1 MISRLFIF
9 EFFQGAA
16 IALYFIAAI
25 SIFVD
30 HLPPTELPKV
40 FILSAFLLWLFGFI
54 YSKLEHGYLTRHII
68 YFVLTFNALCIVL
81 FRLFIDLQTERWFLF
96 LFLGAFNILYL
107 LNNLEF
113 WGLVSLLYDVRQSKR
128 LFAIVSAWDGPARM
142 VGYGIAFVFATIIGP
157 ENLLWIAAVFMGCSF
172 LLFIPLA
179 RSYQMRDLAPKHHH
193 HYATQNIQQIQTA
206 ITGNKLVSNVAL
218 VSFLSFCFYL
228 VTNFVLYGYVKKQF
242 HSDTSL
248 ARFFAIFL
256 VISRGLT
263 LILKPLFINRL
274 LDRLGLK
281 KSLLI
286 APIFLLIVS
295 FISILISGGQ
305 SAKPSFYIFMVMAIS
320 ADILRSSIQSP
331 VLLATL
337 QPLPTPQRLRAHT
350 IIKGLMDPFAF
361 LATGI
366 VLLLFAANDSDINLE
381 MLSVLLFIVA
391 ILWMY
396 FSFSVDSN
404 YIKTLT
410 VAIQKRI
417 LNERDISIT
426 DTNSLNFLLNRIE
439 KGNEEEVVAVLNVV
453 SSQPVNREKFFLKA
467 LGHKSAKIKQV
478 SLRYIQVQQCFS
490 TLPELKKMLREE
502 EDLPVLPQLVKT
514 IASLDNTEDLSSYFT
529 HENQEVAN
537 AAIMAW
543 LSQENVERKKIAEDH
558 IVGLFESGQLREVI
572 NALHIVGELKA
583 RKFANQVATLIGHDE
598 SMVRYQAVQ
607 TAGKLAS
614 DSLLKSLLNA
624 YVKAEHIRDLLEA
637 LQLASEA
644 AVPHIRHLLQTQ
656 TFSQDK
662 RLKLFAL
669 TGRIGGK
676 SAANLIEESLSSF
689 PQDTPTLLAT
699 LYQLH
704 FTTESGGGLYKNLL
718 SESQALASYIVH
730 AREYLKNEQ
739 GDYGMIIQAFDIE
752 LNVLRTK
759 CIWLFSFL
767 YDGEKI
773 RRAKSGLDVNTKESI
788 ANSYELI
795 QMTVAKEYALPFIIL
810 FEQTDFSYTSGQ
822 LKKFFKTPLLSVQ
835 AITKRVMADEP
846 QQFNDWTKACF
857 LYMFKNRPGLLDE
870 ETVAPYRKSDNIILK
885 ETAAW
890 VSEGNKLF

>member
-1 MISRLFIF
+1 MISRLFVF

-16 IALYFIAAI
+16 IGLYFIAAI

-30 HLPPTELPKV
+30 HLPPSELPKV
-40 FILSAFLLWLFGFI
+40 FILSAFLLWIFGFL

-68 YFVLTFNALCIVL
+68 YFVLTFNGLCIVL
-81 FRLFIDLQTERWFLF
+81 FRLFIHWQTEKWFLF

-113 WGLVSLLYDVRQSKR
+113 WGLVSMLYDVRQSKR

-142 VGYGIAFVFATIIGP
+142 VGYGIAIVFATIIGT
-157 ENLLWIAAVFMGCSF
+157 ENLLWIAAAFMGCSF

-179 RSYQMRDLAPKHHH
+179 RSHQMRDLAPKHHH
-193 HYATQNIQQIQTA
+193 HYATQNIQQIQAA
-206 ITGNKLVSNVAL
+206 ITGNKLISNVAL

-242 HSDTSL
+242 HNDASL
-248 ARFFAIFL
+248 ARFFAVFL

-263 LILKPLFINRL
+263 LISKPFFINRL

-281 KSLLI
+281 QSLLI
-286 APIFLLIVS
+286 APVFLLVLS
-295 FISILISGGQ
+295 FISILVSGGQ

-320 ADILRSSIQSP
+320 VEILRSSIQSP

-337 QPLPTPQRLRAHT
+337 QPLPTSQRLRAHT

-366 VLLLFAANDSDINLE
+366 VLLLFAASEKNVNLE
-381 MLSVLLFIVA
+381 MLSVLLFVVA
-391 ILWMY
+391 ILWVY
-396 FSFSVDSN
+396 FSFSVDNN
-404 YIKTLT
+404 YIRTLT
-410 VAIQKRI
+410 SAIQKRI
-417 LNERDISIT
+417 LHERDISIT
-426 DTNSLNFLLNRIE
+426 DINSLNFLLNRIE
-439 KGNEEEVVAVLNVV
+439 KGNEEEVVAVLNVI

-467 LGHKSAKIKQV
+467 LGHKSSKIKQA
-478 SLRYIQVQQCFS
+478 SLRYIQAQQCYS

-514 IASLDNTEDLSSYFT
+514 IAALDITEDLSSYFT
-529 HENQEVAN
+529 HTNQEVAN
-537 AAIMAW
+537 AAIIAW

-558 IVGLFESGQLREVI
+558 VGKLFESGQLREVI

-583 RKFANQVATLIGHDE
+583 GKFSNQVATLIGHGE
-598 SMVRYQAVQ
+598 HMVRYQAVQ

-624 YVKAEHIRDLLEA
+624 YIKAEHTRDLLEA
-637 LQLASEA
+637 LQLAGEA
-644 AVPHIRHLLQTQ
+644 AIPHIRHLLQTHS
-656 TFSQDK
+656 FSQDK
-662 RLKLFAL
+662 RHKLFAL

-676 SAANLIEESLSSF
+676 AAANLIEESLSSF
-689 PQDTPTLLAT
+689 PRDASILLGI

-704 FTTESGGGLYKNLL
+704 FTTEGDGALYKILIIEAQT
-718 SESQALASYIVH
+718 SASYIIQ
-730 AREYLKNEQ
+730 AREFLSYEQ
-739 GDYGMIIQAFDIE
+739 GEYGMILQAFDIE
-752 LNVLRTK
+752 LNLLKTK

-767 YDGEKI
+767 YDGENI

-795 QMTVAKEYALPFIIL
+795 QVTVPKEYAAPFIIL
-810 FEQTDFSYTSGQ
+810 FEQTDFAYTSGQ
-822 LKKFFKTPLLSVQ
+822 LKKFFKTPSLTVRDITTKVLLEDS
-835 AITKRVMADEP
+835 

-857 LYMFKNRPGLLDE
+857 LYLFKDRPGLLAE
-870 ETVAPYRKSDNIILK
+870 ELVAPYRKSDNIILK
-885 ETAAW
+885 ETAVWA
-890 VSEGNKLF
+890 SEGNKLF